1 MCEKYNANVI
11 VKITSMVY
19 IISSYF
25 LFDNKQGNTF

>member
-11 VKITSMVY
+11 VKITSVVN

-25 LFDNKQGNTF
+25 LFGNKQGNTF